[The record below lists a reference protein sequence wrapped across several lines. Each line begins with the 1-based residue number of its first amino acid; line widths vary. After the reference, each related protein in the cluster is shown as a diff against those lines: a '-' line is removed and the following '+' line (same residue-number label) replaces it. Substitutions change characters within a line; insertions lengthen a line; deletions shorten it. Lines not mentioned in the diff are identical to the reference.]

1 MGPWQ
6 KREGLC
12 PQKKL
17 LIPSRQQ
24 HQHEQLS
31 QTDREVSKICQC
43 FFMPTPSNKAKKLP
57 NYDTHAEH
65 HFFMPN
71 HFKKGQ
77 ISGIWP

>member
-31 QTDREVSKICQC
+31 QTDRQRGFKNMPM
-43 FFMPTPSNKAKKLP
+43 FFHANTIKQGQKAAKL
-57 NYDTHAEH
+57 
-65 HFFMPN
+65 
-71 HFKKGQ
+71 
-77 ISGIWP
+77 